1 MKESRVSN
9 DTGEINVEEPRDAEA
24 ILRGS
29 GFSSERTSLTRRQA
43 EVFVLREYGFKQA
56 AIADYTDTTREN
68 VSGIEARARENIDKA
83 RETVEFAELVSA
95 PVRLRIPADTD
106 LYDLPDMVFDACDTA
121 GIKVG
126 QNAPELMKSISDA
139 AGSAVEGR
147 QVRTELVVNVT
158 GDGTVRIKTA

>member
-1 MKESRVSN
+1 MEETGTS
-9 DTGEINVEEPRDAEA
+9 DGAGEIIVEEPHDVEA

-29 GFSSERTSLTRRQA
+29 GFSSERTFLTHRQA

-56 AIADYTDTTREN
+56 EIADYIDTTREN

-83 RETVEFAELVSA
+83 RETIEFSELVSA
-95 PVRLRIPADTD
+95 PVRLEIPADTD

-158 GDGTVRIKTA
+158 SDGTVRIKMP